1 MPLILLLPLLVA
13 GLFALWVVLLPL
25 AILQRYRHGRAR
37 RRVQPWFVRINAW
50 LMVLSTGVFLAVAAL
65 LEQWVP
71 DALPDSLVGLAI
83 GACVGLLGLRLDHFE
98 AGPGGLFRTP
108 NRWLLLAMT
117 LLLAARVVI
126 GFWLAWDDGTA
137 TGAWGWITRG
147 WLLGVGGVLLGHAL
161 VTTWGLRDRLRA
173 AGTRTKWL

>member
-25 AILQRYRHGRAR
+25 TILQRYRHGRAR

-83 GACVGLLGLRLDHFE
+83 GASIVAVHHK
-98 AGPGGLFRTP
+98 
-108 NRWLLLAMT
+108 LAH
-117 LLLAARVVI
+117 R
-126 GFWLAWDDGTA
+126 
-137 TGAWGWITRG
+137 
-147 WLLGVGGVLLGHAL
+147 H
-161 VTTWGLRDRLRA
+161 
-173 AGTRTKWL
+173 